1 MKIFLSYSRADKN
14 HMQGIEKALYKPIQ
28 EQKIT
33 LWIDKNELYPTEKFN
48 SIIANQIK
56 KANMVLLLLGTD
68 FWSSDYIQT
77 KEFPLIMQEHRER
90 GLLIFP
96 IILRDIADFSRY
108 RELEGI
114 FAYPFDDN
122 EGKSPLSH

>member
-1 MKIFLSYSRADKN
+1 MKIFLSYSRTDKN

-33 LWIDKNELYPTEKFN
+33 LWIDKNKLYPTEKFDTT
-48 SIIANQIK
+48 IANQIK

-77 KEFPLIMQEHRER
+77 KER
-90 GLLIFP
+90 GLLILP
-96 IILRDIADFSRY
+96 IILKAV
-108 RELEGI
+108 
-114 FAYPFDDN
+114 
-122 EGKSPLSH
+122 